1 MEIFIKIMY
10 LNQPLVWILI
20 SEIFCTAVLFGMIL
34 IMFSGKIRHRWF
46 NDDGL
51 YSGPQLTIS
60 DDKIILVVFSLYRSN
75 LWIKNSN
82 HIKYNIPHWWLYAL
96 KTSFM
101 TIIWKYEYDLHVQF
115 PYNHLIN
122 RDHIINL

>member
-10 LNQPLVWILI
+10 SKKPSLPLVWILI
-20 SEIFCTAVLFGMIL
+20 SVISCPGVLFRMIL

-60 DDKIILVVFSLYRSN
+60 DDKIILVVFN
-75 LWIKNSN
+75 
-82 HIKYNIPHWWLYAL
+82 
-96 KTSFM
+96 FM
-101 TIIWKYEYDLHVQF
+101 
-115 PYNHLIN
+115 P
-122 RDHIINL
+122 